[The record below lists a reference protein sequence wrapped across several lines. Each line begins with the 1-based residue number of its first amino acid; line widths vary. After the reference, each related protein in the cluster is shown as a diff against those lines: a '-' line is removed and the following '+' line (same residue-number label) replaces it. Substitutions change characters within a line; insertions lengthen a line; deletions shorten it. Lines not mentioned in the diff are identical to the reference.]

1 MISTKSYRV
10 FLFVLLFA
18 FMSITAAQVTL
29 AQDSNESQKPSAN
42 APHVDYNF
50 DAELYLVL
58 ASNQRSGEGQLPAS
72 LDQVVKQLR
81 ATLPFKNY
89 SLAATLVNRLKA
101 DGGLSLTWVGGPMM
115 APSTSIST
123 SPTFNELSVGQ
134 VRVVEEGGKPMVQMH
149 RFSYGARVPIQT
161 GTNISASGTN
171 SAPVFAYE
179 HLGLVSDF
187 SVRPDQPTV
196 VGTLNAGPSGDAI
209 IVVLCARR
217 AQP

>member
-29 AQDSNESQKPSAN
+29 AQDSNESQRPSAN

-89 SLAATLVNRLKA
+89 SLAATLDHPETR
-101 DGGLSLTWVGGPMM
+101 S
-115 APSTSIST
+115 SS
-123 SPTFNELSVGQ
+123 F
-134 VRVVEEGGKPMVQMH
+134 
-149 RFSYGARVPIQT
+149 
-161 GTNISASGTN
+161 
-171 SAPVFAYE
+171 SAPGALNLDRALQLSPFLARHAQARLFKE
-179 HLGLVSDF
+179 AG
-187 SVRPDQPTV
+187 
-196 VGTLNAGPSGDAI
+196 GTGILARIVLNSGE
-209 IVVLCARR
+209 
-217 AQP
+217 